1 MCYRGSK
8 IADNYD
14 LRGLMALDGITLG
27 LIKNEL
33 KSYIIGAK
41 VEKIHQ
47 PSKNELVFILRTR
60 NGAYRLYSSCDGQ
73 SPRVH
78 LTRYSLE
85 NPKTPPMLCMLFRK
99 RLVGANLV
107 DIRQIKN
114 DRILIFDFDGTTEIG
129 DKTQFHLVCEIMGQ
143 RSNIILCDCDYKI
156 LDAVKRID
164 ENKSQIREILPGLR
178 YEFPPLQEKCD
189 IINDATSLIVDSI
202 LSKSEKMLSK
212 GILDVVEG
220 FSPIVCREI
229 AYRTVFG
236 DKQIGLLSEI
246 ELERLTNELEIIK
259 TEITE
264 KSTPQMLAN
273 SEKTPFDFSFTNIR
287 QYGKTLEKK
296 EYETY
301 SELLDDFYFERDKAN
316 RIKRRA
322 ADLFKLLGSA
332 VERTARKI
340 NNRKAELE
348 KSENRE
354 QLRVFAELI
363 TANQYRLTEKSS
375 SYSVENYYDNN
386 NLIDIPVNPALT
398 AQQNAQRYFKE
409 YKKAANAEKLLH
421 SLIEEGEQELIYLDT
436 VIDNLSRAD
445 TDREISEIREELENG
460 GYVKSK
466 KSGKQK
472 KEKPLPPLEFTSSDG
487 FKILVGRNNVQNDI
501 LTLKTAKNYDMWL
514 HVQKQAGSHTIIIA
528 DNKEITE
535 TAICEAACIA
545 AYHSKSKDSS
555 SVAVDYTIVKNI
567 KKPVGAKPGKVIY
580 NTYNTVYV
588 TPEKSLIEKLLIK

>member
-1 MCYRGSK
+1 MCYRGAE
-8 IADNYD
+8 ITDNHY
-14 LRGLMALDGITLG
+14 LRGFMALDGITLG

-33 KSYIIGAK
+33 KDYIIGAK

-129 DKTQFHLVCEIMGQ
+129 DKTEYHLIFEIMGQ

-156 LDAVKRID
+156 LDAVKRVD
-164 ENKSQIREILPGLR
+164 ESKSQIREILPGLR
-178 YEFPPLQEKCD
+178 YEFPPMQEKHD
-189 IINDATSLIVDSI
+189 IINDDTTDIVNDILEKREKI
-202 LSKSEKMLSK
+202 LSKV
-212 GILDVVEG
+212 ILDVVEG

-246 ELERLTNELEIIK
+246 EVERLTNELEIIK
-259 TEITE
+259 EEISK
-264 KSTPQMLAN
+264 KSTPQMLISCEN
-273 SEKTPFDFSFTNIR
+273 TPFDFSFTNIR

-322 ADLFKLLGSA
+322 ADLFKLLNSA
-332 VERTARKI
+332 VERTSRKI

-354 QLRVFAELI
+354 QLRIYAELI

-375 SYSVENYYDNN
+375 VYSVENYYDDNK
-386 NLIDIPVNPALT
+386 LIDIPVNPALT
-398 AQQNAQRYFKE
+398 AQQNAQKYFKE

-421 SLIEEGEQELIYLDT
+421 TLIEEGKQELVYLDT

-445 TDREISEIREELENG
+445 SDREISEIREELENG
-460 GYVKSK
+460 GYIKSK
-466 KSGKQK
+466 KGSKQK
-472 KEKPLPPLEFTSSDG
+472 KEKPLPPIEFTSSDG

-535 TAICEAACIA
+535 TAIYEAACIA

-555 SVAVDYTIVKNI
+555 SVAVDYTIIKNI

-580 NTYNTVYV
+580 NTYNTIYV
-588 TPEKSLIEKLLIK
+588 TPEKDFIEKLKIK

>member
-1 MCYRGSK
+1 MCCRGSE
-8 IADNYD
+8 IADKHH
-14 LRGLMALDGITLG
+14 LRGFMALDGITLG

-33 KSYIIGAK
+33 KGYIIGAK

-60 NGAYRLYSSCDGQ
+60 NGAYRLYASCDGQ

-99 RLVGANLV
+99 RLVGANLI

-114 DRILIFDFDGTTEIG
+114 DRILIFDFVGTTEIG
-129 DKTQFHLVCEIMGQ
+129 DKTQYHLICEIMGQ
-143 RSNIILCDCDYKI
+143 RSNIILCDRDYKI

-164 ENKSQIREILPGLR
+164 ESKSQVREILPGLR
-178 YEFPPLQEKCD
+178 YEFPPMQEKCD
-189 IINDATSLIVDSI
+189 IINDDTALIVDCI
-202 LSKSEKMLSK
+202 LNKGEKILSK
-212 GILDVVEG
+212 GILDAVEG

-246 ELERLTNELEIIK
+246 EIERLASEIEVIK

-264 KSTPQMLAN
+264 KSTPQILFN
-273 SEKTPFDFSFTNIR
+273 SENIPFDFSFTNIR
-287 QYGKTLEKK
+287 QYGKTLVKK

-354 QLRVFAELI
+354 QLRIFAELI

-375 SYSVENYYDNN
+375 VYSVENYYDDNK
-386 NLIDIPVNPALT
+386 LIDIPANPALT

-466 KSGKQK
+466 KGGKQK

-487 FKILVGRNNVQNDI
+487 FKIFVGRNNVQNDM

-514 HVQKQAGSHTIIIA
+514 HVQKQAGSHTIIVA

-535 TAICEAACIA
+535 TAIYEAACIA

-555 SVAVDYTIVKNI
+555 SVAVDYTIIKNI

-588 TPEKSLIEKLLIK
+588 TPQKELIEKLFIK

>member
-1 MCYRGSK
+1 
-8 IADNYD
+8 
-14 LRGLMALDGITLG
+14 MALDGITLRI
-27 LIKNEL
+27 IKDEL
-33 KSYIIGAK
+33 KNYIIGAK

-99 RLVGANLV
+99 RLVGATLV

-114 DRILIFDFDGTTEIG
+114 DRIIIFDFDGTTEIG
-129 DKTQFHLVCEIMGQ
+129 DKTEYHLICEIMGQ
-143 RSNIILCDCDYKI
+143 RSNIILCDCNYKI
-156 LDAVKRID
+156 LDAVKRVD
-164 ENKSQIREILPGLR
+164 ETKSQIREILPGIF
-178 YEFPPLQEKCD
+178 YEFPPLQEKSD
-189 IINDATSLIVDSI
+189 IISGDTSAIVKNI
-202 LSKSEKMLSK
+202 LNKSEKMLSK
-212 GILDVVEG
+212 GILEVIEG

-236 DKQIGLLSEI
+236 DKQIGLLTEI
-246 ELERLTNELEIIK
+246 EVERLANELETIK
-259 TEITE
+259 KEISE
-264 KSTPQMLAN
+264 NPIPQVLISSDN
-273 SEKTPFDFSFTNIR
+273 TSFDFSFTDIR
-287 QYGKTLEKK
+287 QYGKVVEKK
-296 EYETY
+296 EYETFF
-301 SELLDDFYFERDKAN
+301 ELLDDFYFERDKVS

-322 ADLFKLLGSA
+322 SDLFKILNSS

-340 NNRKAELE
+340 NNRRAELE

-375 SYSVENYYDNN
+375 VYSVENYYDDNKI
-386 NLIDIPVNPALT
+386 IDIPVNPALT

-421 SLIEEGEQELIYLDT
+421 SLIEDGEQELVYLDT
-436 VIDNLSRAD
+436 VIDNLSRAN

-466 KSGKQK
+466 KGGKQK
-472 KEKPLPPLEFTSSDG
+472 KEKSLSPLEFVSSDG
-487 FKILVGRNNVQNDI
+487 LKILVGRNNVQNDI

-528 DNKEITE
+528 DKKEITE
-535 TAICEAACIA
+535 TAIYEAACIA

-555 SVAVDYTIVKNI
+555 SVAVDYTIVKNV

-588 TPEKSLIEKLLIK
+588 TPEKALIEKLTVK

>member
-1 MCYRGSK
+1 
-8 IADNYD
+8 
-14 LRGLMALDGITLG
+14 MALDGITIG

-33 KSYIIGAK
+33 KSYIIGSK

-78 LTRYSLE
+78 LTRYTLE

-129 DKTQFHLVCEIMGQ
+129 DRTQYHLICEIMGQ
-143 RSNIILCDCDYKI
+143 RSNIILCDCDYRI
-156 LDAVKRID
+156 LDAVKRVD
-164 ENKSQIREILPGLR
+164 ETKSQVREILPGLR
-178 YEFPPLQEKCD
+178 YEFPPMQEKCD
-189 IINDATSLIVDSI
+189 IINDEASVIAENI
-202 LSKSEKMLSK
+202 LNKSEKLLSK

-236 DKQIGLLSEI
+236 DKQIGLLSELEI
-246 ELERLTNELEIIK
+246 ERLTNEIEIIK
-259 TEITE
+259 REICE
-264 KSTPQMLAN
+264 NNIPQMLIN
-273 SEKTPFDFSFTNIR
+273 GENLPFDFSFTTIR
-287 QYGKTLEKK
+287 QYGKALEKK

-301 SELLDDFYFERDKAN
+301 SELLDDFYFERDKVN

-340 NNRKAELE
+340 NVRKAELQ

-354 QLRVFAELI
+354 ELRIFAELI

-375 SYSVENYYDNN
+375 VYSVENYYDENK
-386 NLIDIPVNPALT
+386 LVDISVNPALS
-398 AQQNAQRYFKE
+398 AQQNAQRYYKE
-409 YKKAANAEKLLH
+409 YKKASNAEKLLH
-421 SLIEEGEQELIYLDT
+421 SLIEEGEQELVYLDT

-445 TDREISEIREELENG
+445 SDREISEIREELENG
-460 GYVKSK
+460 GYIKSK
-466 KSGKQK
+466 KGGKQK
-472 KEKPLPPLEFTSSDG
+472 KEKPLPPLEFMSSDG
-487 FKILVGRNNVQNDI
+487 FKILVGRNNVQNDA

-514 HVQKQAGSHTIIIA
+514 HVQKQAGSHTIIVA

-535 TAICEAACIA
+535 TAIYEAGCIA

-555 SVAVDYTIVKNI
+555 SVAVDYTIIKNI

-580 NTYNTVYV
+580 NTYNTIYV
-588 TPEKSLIEKLLIK
+588 TPQKDLIEKLMIK